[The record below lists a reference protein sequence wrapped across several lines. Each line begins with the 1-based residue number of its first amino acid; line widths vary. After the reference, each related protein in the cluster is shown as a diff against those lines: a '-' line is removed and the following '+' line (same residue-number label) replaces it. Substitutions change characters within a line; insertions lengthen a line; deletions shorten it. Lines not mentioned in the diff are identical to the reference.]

1 MVYQPFKKKWKKK
14 EQFHTSSERKG
25 CCSSCFPQNDWKYL
39 GLLCVF
45 SHVTLGFFAVS
56 ILCWVLHTDLKWGK
70 SKNVLTCYL
79 FSSYNISLEA
89 LKNPG
94 GIFFSWDVAQ
104 AASPT
109 ILPREAYSTT
119 NKSANPTI
127 STLYVDMLVV
137 LTHEL
142 QHDYLCDNSLPVV
155 LLKKNGIKQ
164 GDQSCCLYLEQCSVE
179 RLIRRSPNNSNGDG
193 IVCDWCE
200 FVTLYVCARECVCVR
215 ERGRER
221 QK

>member
-1 MVYQPFKKKWKKK
+1 MCKWADRNGWIQALLNAHRKICIVSTVFQIHHMVYQPFKKKWKKK

-94 GIFFSWDVAQ
+94 GIFFFLRCCTGCKSHHI
-104 AASPT
+104 AS
-109 ILPREAYSTT
+109 RS
-119 NKSANPTI
+119 
-127 STLYVDMLVV
+127 
-137 LTHEL
+137 L
-142 QHDYLCDNSLPVV
+142 QHH
-155 LLKKNGIKQ
+155 Q
-164 GDQSCCLYLEQCSVE
+164 
-179 RLIRRSPNNSNGDG
+179 
-193 IVCDWCE
+193 
-200 FVTLYVCARECVCVR
+200 
-215 ERGRER
+215 
-221 QK
+221 